1 MDTAIPREPL
11 PVTQREM
18 DEARRMVRRCRA
30 FLDAE
35 DIVQEALIAYSR
47 YPRAP
52 VIPPGRTPAQARLCL
67 LWGIVLRQVARHRSD
82 RARRARRGET
92 PMSARTTRRP
102 DDGDPLFDDRAS
114 GFDLARVSSP
124 SAEDL
129 LLQHA
134 RTALLRAAVREL
146 AATHPALH
154 AVIEL
159 HLEGMPMSRVA
170 ARLGIPLGTAWTR
183 LRLAREALRETLRR
197 WEGRPGR

>member
-47 YPRAP
+47 YPRTP
-52 VIPPGRTPAQARLCL
+52 TIPPGRTPAQARLCL
-67 LWGIVLRQVARHRSD
+67 LWGIVVRQVARHGSD

-92 PMSARTTRRP
+92 PMSRESTRDR
-102 DDGDPLFDDRAS
+102 DDEDPRLDRAS
-114 GFDLARVSSP
+114 GCELARVSSP
-124 SAEDL
+124 SAEDHI
-129 LLQHA
+129 LQHGRA
-134 RTALLRAAVREL
+134 TLLRAAVAEL

-159 HLEGMPMSRVA
+159 HLEGMSMSRIA
-170 ARLGIPLGTAWTR
+170 AHLGIPLGTGWTR
-183 LRLAREALRETLRR
+183 LRLARDALRETLRR
-197 WEGRPGR
+197 WEGRLGR